1 MKKDKR
7 FLVIKEIPIKG
18 GKNIPV
24 NTSIYRTHDVYY
36 MDGGLLPKDYQED
49 FDALIEHEE
58 NYGWKYLSPVITKT
72 AFKNEK
78 EGLN

>member
-1 MKKDKR
+1 MKQDKR

-24 NTSIYRTHDVYY
+24 NTSIYRTHGVYY
-36 MDGGLLPKDYQED
+36 MDGGLLPNDYQKD

-58 NYGWKYLSPVITKT
+58 ETGWKYISPVKTRT
-72 AFKNEK
+72 AFQNDK
-78 EGLN
+78 EGL

>member
-1 MKKDKR
+1 MKKDTR

-24 NTSIYRTHDVYY
+24 NTNIYRTHGVYY

-49 FDALIEHEE
+49 FDALIEYEE
-58 NYGWKYLSPVITKT
+58 EHGWNYLNPIITRT
-72 AFKNEK
+72 AYQNTK
-78 EGLN
+78 EDL

>member
-1 MKKDKR
+1 
-7 FLVIKEIPIKG
+7 
-18 GKNIPV
+18 
-24 NTSIYRTHDVYY
+24 